1 MKTPKFWWKPGSV
14 LGVTLFPV
22 SMVYAFRAARPFGKG
37 ISADIPVL
45 CIGNFVVGGAGKTP
59 LAIALAKRLKKLGKR
74 PVFLTRGYGGALQ
87 GPHFVDERL
96 DTAAQVGD
104 EALLLSEH
112 ADTIVAAD
120 RVSGVQFITQN
131 MAADIIV
138 MDDGFQSAA
147 VKPAHA
153 AIAVDSARGLGNGH
167 VLPAGPLR
175 AHLATQ
181 IKHAD
186 SLFVMHGAMGE
197 AASVGR
203 LVAAFERAGKAVY
216 YTHLEP
222 VADLVWPEKSIAF
235 SGIAHPAKFF
245 QSLRQSG
252 AEVVK
257 EFSFPDHH
265 FFTERDARK
274 LLKRAERLNAD
285 LVTTPKDAVR
295 LKGREGALALL
306 NQRVKVFDVEV
317 VFDDEAA
324 IDRLLAGVIAGR
336 NPV

>member
-1 MKTPKFWWKPGSV
+1 MKTPKFWWKPGSF
-14 LGVTLFPV
+14 LGAALFPI
-22 SMVYAFRAARPFGKG
+22 SMVYAFRAARPFGRG
-37 ISADIPVL
+37 ITAEIPVL
-45 CIGNFVVGGAGKTP
+45 CVGNFVVGGAGKTP
-59 LAIALAKRLKKLGKR
+59 LAIALAKRLKKLGKQ
-74 PVFLTRGYGGALQ
+74 PVFLTRGYGGAIN
-87 GPHFVDERL
+87 GPHLVDARL
-96 DTAAQVGD
+96 DHAAQVGD

-120 RVSGVQFITQN
+120 RVSGVYFITQN
-131 MAADIIV
+131 MVADIIV

-153 AIAVDSARGLGNGH
+153 AIAVDSARGLGNGR

-175 AHLATQ
+175 ARLRTQ
-181 IKHAD
+181 IKYAD

-197 AASVGR
+197 AATVER
-203 LVAAFERAGKAVY
+203 LVAAFERAGKTVY

-222 VADLVWPEKSIAF
+222 VGDLVWPEKSIAF

-295 LKGREGALALL
+295 LKGQGGALARLYES
-306 NQRVKVFDVEV
+306 VKVFDVEV
-317 VFDDEAA
+317 VFDDEAT
-324 IDRLLAGVIAGR
+324 IDKLLVEVIAGR